1 MSIETNNDYDDYH
14 SSPINE
20 NYQINEEYL
29 FNQEAHPYM
38 FTNFEGGGGND
49 FYDIGEDLD
58 EESLNEEDQK
68 DDDDDVD
75 DDDDDVDGEDEIQVE
90 NFDKDDDYDDH
101 SDDNDD
107 VDSIFSSGDGNS
119 ESSTTR
125 TEKDILYNGCLYYIK
140 FLLFRSSSLLLIITQ
155 Q

>member
-75 DDDDDVDGEDEIQVE
+75 GEDEIQVE

-107 VDSIFSSGDGNS
+107 VDSTFSSGDGNS
-119 ESSTTR
+119 ESSTR